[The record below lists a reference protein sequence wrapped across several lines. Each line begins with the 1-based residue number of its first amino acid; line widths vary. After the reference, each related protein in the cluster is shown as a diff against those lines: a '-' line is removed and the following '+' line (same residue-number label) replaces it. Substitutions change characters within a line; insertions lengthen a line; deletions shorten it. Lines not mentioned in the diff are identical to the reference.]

1 MSIAP
6 TPVVIP
12 LHCLRSGETAAVE
25 AICGDAAHVHR
36 LRELGL
42 QDGQEIE
49 MLQSGSPCIIRLG
62 GQRLCFRS
70 DDVTS
75 VLVRTGSTG

>member
-6 TPVVIP
+6 SPVVIP
-12 LHCLRSGETAAVE
+12 LHYLRAGETAAVE
-25 AICGDAAHVHR
+25 AICGDPAHVHR

-42 QDGQEIE
+42 RDGQQIE
-49 MLQSGSPCIIRLG
+49 MLQAGSPCIIRLE

-70 DDVTS
+70 DELTHI
-75 VLVRTGSTG
+75 LVRTGG